1 MVEKGRALGVL
12 LLEAVDVGK
21 LEAGKLAAGIQCDY
35 LQLQIWLSLV
45 GPRLEAGTKFREAV
59 S

>member
-1 MVEKGRALGVL
+1 MKKWKTFCVL

-21 LEAGKLAAGIQCDY
+21 LEAGQLAAANRCDY
-35 LQLQIWLSLV
+35 LGLYIWLSLV
-45 GPRLEAGTKFREAV
+45 SPKLETGKMIK